1 MDIVEIRQLFSGGI
15 ELDIQTAYKKIN
27 LHKNEKLAI
36 SVIEE
41 EFKKYISNG
50 VLSVRYS
57 LKDPN
62 ELSELRSF
70 ESESKVDTFKKSK
83 NPIKNTTTGAIY
95 NFNDC
100 LLVEYYKLV
109 NAENIYMGLSPID
122 ESVKLSCIIF
132 GCDAI
137 SFSKKDS
144 DDQVRLYTNLTSILS
159 DCLNELDISP
169 SNVIA
174 IPTGDGY
181 FIIFHSYHDP
191 LIVVQFS
198 YEVQKKIK
206 EKSLALPLR
215 IGIEIGTVFKIVHKT
230 NQPNAIGHS
239 LNSCSRIM
247 SFGKENHILVSGT
260 FYDACVSHSDIKNS
274 FHDFGEMKDKH
285 GYKYHVYNY
294 SKDSIGNNDPIE
306 QIADNSDCGNRP

>member
-1 MDIVEIRQLFSGGI
+1 MNIVEIRQLFSGGI
-15 ELDIQTAYKKIN
+15 ELDIQTAYKRIN
-27 LHKNEKLAI
+27 LNKNEILDI
-36 SVIEE
+36 SVVKE

-57 LKDPN
+57 LNDPN
-62 ELSELRSF
+62 EFSELKSF
-70 ESESKVDTFKKSK
+70 ENEAKINTFKKSK
-83 NPIKNTTTGAIY
+83 NPIKNVITGAIY
-95 NFNDC
+95 DFDDC

-109 NAENIYMGLSPID
+109 NEENIYIGLNPID

-144 DDQVRLYTNLTSILS
+144 EDQVRLYTNLTSILS
-159 DCLNELDISP
+159 DCLNELNVSP

-191 LIVVQFS
+191 LVVVRFS
-198 YEVQKKIK
+198 CAVQKKIK

-215 IGIEIGTVFKIVHKT
+215 IGIEIGTVFKIVHK
-230 NQPNAIGHS
+230 NNHPNAIGHS

-274 FHDFGEMKDKH
+274 FRDFGEMKDKH

-294 SKDSIGNNDPIE
+294 SKDFIGNNDPIE
-306 QIADNSDCGNRP
+306 QIME